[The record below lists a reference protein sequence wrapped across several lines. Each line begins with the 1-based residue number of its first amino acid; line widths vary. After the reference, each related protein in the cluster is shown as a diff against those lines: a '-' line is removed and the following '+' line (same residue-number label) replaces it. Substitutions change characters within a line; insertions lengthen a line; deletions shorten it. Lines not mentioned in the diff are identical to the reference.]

1 MDKILIIDDDVYIRH
16 NIEKIL
22 AGKHYEVY
30 TADSVGAVQRVLSER
45 GRMDLYL
52 IDVILPDGS
61 GFDICRALRRRGDKA
76 PVIFLTSCDD
86 EESITMGLDIGG
98 DDYIVK
104 PFRTAELISRMRA
117 NLRRIQMHTT
127 VSEKKQN
134 EWKRYQYG
142 ELEIDAE
149 QCTVLRG
156 GQVLNLTKIEL
167 ELLEILIRNSGLIVK
182 RSVLLEKVWDSN
194 GNFVEDNTL
203 TVAVSRLKSKLGNV
217 EAKGGCPYI
226 ETIRGIGYRWTGKE
240 EQR

>member
-1 MDKILIIDDDVYIRH
+1 MDKILVIDDDVYIRH

-30 TADSVGAVQRVLSER
+30 TADSVGAVQKVLSER

-52 IDVILPDGS
+52 IDVVLPDGS
-61 GFDICRALRRRGDKA
+61 GFDICRELRRCGDMS

-117 NLRRIQMHTT
+117 NLRRIQMHTP

-134 EWKRYQYG
+134 EQKRYQYG
-142 ELEIDAE
+142 ELEIDVE

-156 GQVLNLTKIEL
+156 GQVLKLTKVEL

-203 TVAVSRLKSKLGNV
+203 TVAVSRLKSKLGHA
-217 EAKGGCPYI
+217 EAKGGGPYI